1 MTAVIY
7 YSGIPIWYSFNH
19 VTVKVIGRKLSD
31 DQACFYPLTGDEKA
45 ASPHGDHEELDDTTA
60 GNSPGGGQSTDGN
73 NRPKR
78 GRMRF
83 TPEQIQILER
93 RFQEQ
98 HYLLP
103 ADRKILSL
111 ALQLTERQVKTWF
124 QNKRAQY
131 KRTRPLVRHPIY
143 HNIYPTYHHSCP
155 SAVQPLQL
163 ATGHCSPSFSLT
175 TPGHLAGLG
184 LAAAAG
190 VNSSVASLREL
201 SLLCSVPPS
210 PLRPTCA
217 VTTPT
222 LPSSPS
228 ANALPNYFQLPAA
241 NSFSLLCP
249 SHLRSPI
256 STPK

>member
-1 MTAVIY
+1 M
-7 YSGIPIWYSFNH
+7 
-19 VTVKVIGRKLSD
+19 
-31 DQACFYPLTGDEKA
+31 
-45 ASPHGDHEELDDTTA
+45 SPTDGDHEELDDQAA
-60 GNSPGGGQSTDGN
+60 GSSPQGAQSDGT

-83 TPEQIQILER
+83 TPEQIQVLER

-143 HNIYPTYHHSCP
+143 HNIYPTYHHSC
-155 SAVQPLQL
+155 AAVVQPLHL
-163 ATGHCSPSFSLT
+163 AAGPCSPGLSLT
-175 TPGHLAGLG
+175 TPAAGHLPGLG
-184 LAAAAG
+184 LAAA
-190 VNSSVASLREL
+190 VNSSAASLREL
-201 SLLCSVPPS
+201 SLLCTLPPS

-222 LPSSPS
+222 LPSSPCNT
-228 ANALPNYFQLPAA
+228 APNYFQIPAAA
-241 NSFSLLCP
+241 NSLNLLYP
-249 SHLRSPI
+249 THLRSPI

>member
-1 MTAVIY
+1 MV
-7 YSGIPIWYSFNH
+7 S
-19 VTVKVIGRKLSD
+19 L
-31 DQACFYPLTGDEKA
+31 
-45 ASPHGDHEELDDTTA
+45 HGDREELDDQTA
-60 GNSPGGGQSTDGN
+60 GNSPQGRQTDGT

-83 TPEQIQILER
+83 TPEQIQVLER

-131 KRTRPLVRHPIY
+131 KRTRPLIRHPIY
-143 HNIYPTYHHSCP
+143 HNIYPTYHHSCAA
-155 SAVQPLQL
+155 AVQPLQL
-163 ATGHCSPSFSLT
+163 ATGPCSPGFLT
-175 TPGHLAGLG
+175 TPTPFSGASL
-184 LAAAAG
+184 AG

-201 SLLCSVPPS
+201 SLLCTVPPS
-210 PLRPTCA
+210 PIRGPTCA

-222 LPSSPS
+222 FPSSPS
-228 ANALPNYFQLPAA
+228 TATPTNYFQLPTS
-241 NSFSLLCP
+241 NSLNLLYP
-249 SHLRSPI
+249 LHLRSPI
-256 STPK
+256 TTPK

>member
-1 MTAVIY
+1 
-7 YSGIPIWYSFNH
+7 
-19 VTVKVIGRKLSD
+19 
-31 DQACFYPLTGDEKA
+31 
-45 ASPHGDHEELDDTTA
+45 
-60 GNSPGGGQSTDGN
+60 
-73 NRPKR
+73 
-78 GRMRF
+78 MRF
-83 TPEQIQILER
+83 TPEQIQVLER

-143 HNIYPTYHHSCP
+143 HNIYPTYHHSC
-155 SAVQPLQL
+155 AAVVQPLQL
-163 ATGHCSPSFSLT
+163 GASPLSPGLPLT
-175 TPGHLAGLG
+175 TSGHLG
-184 LAAAAG
+184 LAAA
-190 VNSSVASLREL
+190 VNSSAASLREL
-201 SLLCSVPPS
+201 SLLCTLPPS

-222 LPSSPS
+222 LPSSPC
-228 ANALPNYFQLPAA
+228 NAVPNYFQIPVTA
-241 NSFSLLCP
+241 NSLSLFNP
-249 SHLRSPI
+249 SHIRSPI

>member
-1 MTAVIY
+1 M
-7 YSGIPIWYSFNH
+7 
-19 VTVKVIGRKLSD
+19 
-31 DQACFYPLTGDEKA
+31 
-45 ASPHGDHEELDDTTA
+45 SPRGEHEELDDTT
-60 GNSPGGGQSTDGN
+60 GESSPQGGPSDGT

-83 TPEQIQILER
+83 TPEQIQVLER
-93 RFQEQ
+93 RFREQ

-143 HNIYPTYHHSCP
+143 HNIYPTYHHSCTP
-155 SAVQPLQL
+155 AVSPLQL
-163 ATGHCSPSFSLT
+163 AGGPTLSLA
-175 TPGHLAGLG
+175 TPPGLG
-184 LAAAAG
+184 LAAG
-190 VNSSVASLREL
+190 VNASVASLREL
-201 SLLCSVPPS
+201 SLFCNVPPS
-210 PLRPTCA
+210 PIRPTCA

-222 LPSSPS
+222 LPSSPC
-228 ANALPNYFQLPAA
+228 NAVPNYFQIPTA
-241 NSFSLLCP
+241 SSLNLLYP

>member
-1 MTAVIY
+1 M
-7 YSGIPIWYSFNH
+7 SLH
-19 VTVKVIGRKLSD
+19 
-31 DQACFYPLTGDEKA
+31 
-45 ASPHGDHEELDDTTA
+45 DHEELDERA
-60 GNSPGGGQSTDGN
+60 GASPHGTHEHQSDSS

-83 TPEQIQILER
+83 TPEQIQVLEK

-143 HNIYPTYHHSCP
+143 HTIYPTYTHGC
-155 SAVQPLQL
+155 AQPLQL
-163 ATGHCSPSFSLT
+163 AAPCSPGFLT
-175 TPGHLAGLG
+175 TSHVPGMGL
-184 LAAAAG
+184 AG
-190 VNSSVASLREL
+190 VNSSPASLREL
-201 SLLCSVPPS
+201 SLLYTVPPS

-222 LPSSPS
+222 FPSSPCS
-228 ANALPNYFQLPAA
+228 AAPNYFQIPAA
-241 NSFSLLCP
+241 NSLNLLYP